1 MREQIAW
8 NIGKNFQLLG
18 PRENENIQV
27 WPLRKRL
34 IKILKTM
41 FIQPAVNF
49 INVKC
54 ANFLYERSF
63 SSYVLALSKNSYKKF
78 VCKTLMKLTPEK
90 FSRWDMR
97 IVESLANPF
106 TLSTLPRSGS
116 TWNVILHEVELGV
129 VHKWRHIILY
139 TFWTPGSVVNFFIT
153 KALTL
158 SSQTR
163 SLTPPE
169 TWRQLWMTLSNT
181 IPQFP
186 ELDLMILR

>member
-1 MREQIAW
+1 
-8 NIGKNFQLLG
+8 
-18 PRENENIQV
+18 
-27 WPLRKRL
+27 
-34 IKILKTM
+34 
-41 FIQPAVNF
+41 
-49 INVKC
+49 
-54 ANFLYERSF
+54 
-63 SSYVLALSKNSYKKF
+63 
-78 VCKTLMKLTPEK
+78 
-90 FSRWDMR
+90 MR

-186 ELDLMILR
+186 ELESQTTIQMVHMGQSFYSSHQKIKHGLTIISTSQIKNLMRGKIVDYLECKNKLPSMKKVDSL